1 MYTVL
6 LSAFKDTL
14 KKINDKIG
22 EFWWAILLAAVV
34 LVIILFIVISHKN
47 RRIHKLKREIK
58 RLHAQIEIAQDEV
71 AAQKKEVAAQKK
83 VAAAATAAADAAAA
97 YAATAIDDDT
107 QTEEYDDPDTSSSF
121 DDEVE
126 RAASRVAYYNK
137 TSVVS
142 QKEGNVKFTVKYDR
156 PKDSWVIKKEGSD
169 RVVRRLDTKEEAVA
183 VARTLCKR
191 FNANLVVHKKDGK
204 FQKQ

>member
-1 MYTVL
+1 MRNMVS
-6 LSAFKDTL
+6 SAFKDTL
-14 KKINDKIG
+14 NKINDKIG
-22 EFWWAILLAAVV
+22 DFWWAILLAAVV
-34 LVIILFIVISHKN
+34 LMIVLFIVISHKN
-47 RRIHKLKREIK
+47 KRIRKLKRDNK
-58 RLHAQIEIAQDEV
+58 RLRTELETERAEV

-107 QTEEYDDPDTSSSF
+107 RTEEYDDPDTSSSF

-156 PKDSWVIKKEGSD
+156 PKDSWIIKKEGSD